1 MDFLELL
8 KNWGKGLG
16 SFAFERLLPAV
27 ILLAI
32 GILAVKIVLRI
43 IQTML
48 QKTKLDEGI
57 IKLFRRILKVALYL
71 LLLLMAASKLGID
84 VTGVVA
90 LASVLTLAVSLA
102 VQTALTNVIG
112 GFTLLNTKPF
122 VAGDYVEIA
131 GRSGT
136 VKDVGLTYTKL
147 ATPDNKIVSIPN
159 SAVVATEIV
168 NYSTTGTRRV
178 DIVVAVENDVA
189 PDLVLETLKE
199 CAEHPCI
206 LQEPAITV
214 GVSGYLESA
223 TEYKLLVWCKSSDY
237 WTCHFDTHKKV
248 KEVFAEKGIRF
259 AYPHMNVH
267 MDS

>member
-1 MDFLELL
+1 MEFLELL
-8 KNWGKGLG
+8 ESWGRSLG
-16 SFAFERLLPAV
+16 SFTIDRLLPALT
-27 ILLAI
+27 LLVI
-32 GILAVKIVLRI
+32 GILAVKAGLRI
-43 IQTML
+43 LQTML
-48 QKTKLDEGI
+48 QKTKLDEGV
-57 IKLFRRILKVALYL
+57 IKLTRRILKVALYL
-71 LLLLMAASKLGID
+71 LLLLMVASRMGID

-90 LASVLTLAVSLA
+90 LASVLTLAISLS

-178 DIVVAVENDVA
+178 DIAVNVENDVD
-189 PDLVLETLKE
+189 PELVLQTLRE
-199 CAEHPCI
+199 CAKMPFVLED
-206 LQEPAITV
+206 PAVTV
-214 GVSGYLESA
+214 GISSYQESA
-223 TEYKLLVWCKSSDY
+223 TEYKLLVWCKSADY
-237 WTCHFDTHKKV
+237 WTCLFETNKKV
-248 KEVFAEKGIRF
+248 KEVFKEKNIRF
-259 AYPHMNVH
+259 AYPHVNVH
-267 MDS
+267 VDK

>member
-1 MDFLELL
+1 MAVLEVL
-8 KNWGKGLG
+8 KSWVQSLSGY
-16 SFAFERLLPAV
+16 AWQRLLPALILLVLGIVSVRV
-27 ILLAI
+27 ILC
-32 GILAVKIVLRI
+32 IL
-43 IQTML
+43 QSML
-48 QKTKLDEGI
+48 KKTRLDEGVI
-57 IKLFRRILKVALYL
+57 RLARRSLKVVLYL
-71 LLLLMAASKLGID
+71 ILLLMVASKMGID

-90 LASVLTLAVSLA
+90 LASVLTLAISLSL
-102 VQTALTNVIG
+102 QTALSNVFG

-122 VAGDYVEIA
+122 VAGDFVEIA
-131 GRSGT
+131 NRTGT
-136 VKDVGLTYTKL
+136 VKDVGLTYTIL

-178 DIVVAVENDVA
+178 DIVVAVENDFA